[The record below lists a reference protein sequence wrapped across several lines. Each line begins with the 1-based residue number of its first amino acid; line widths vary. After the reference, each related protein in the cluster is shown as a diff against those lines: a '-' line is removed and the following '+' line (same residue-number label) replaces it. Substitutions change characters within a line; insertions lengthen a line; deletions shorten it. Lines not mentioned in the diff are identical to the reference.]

1 VADDATTGDAVEVV
15 AGEAAAIKA
24 VTGEA
29 SASRKPALALR
40 GVWKQFGTVTANAS
54 IDLEVYPGE
63 VHVVLGENG
72 AGKSTLMNIA
82 FGHLQ
87 PDKGRVEIN
96 GRTTRLMSPADAI
109 AQGVGMVHQHFTL
122 VAAFTVAENIVLGS
136 RSARAGRLDRRAV
149 VEEVTELSERFRVP
163 VDPSALVRDLPVDER
178 QRVEILKALHRNARI
193 LILDEPTALLGSH
206 QIAVLLEIIDRLRR
220 DGHAIVLVTHKLGE
234 VMEIAD
240 RVSVIRRGRKRVTLS
255 RGEFDEQT
263 LTKAMTGRLITDDA
277 SRSDDDIAERDER
290 GLVLDCGDF
299 TVSEPLSGPPVSSL
313 SLRVRSG
320 EVLGIAGVE
329 GNGQRAVIDGLTGS
343 ARCDSAIRLD
353 GKELNEVTP
362 RLLRLGGVSIIPED
376 RQAAG
381 LIGDMTLA
389 ENLALVDLL
398 AAPDGASLFVSWK
411 RLRNRAKEL
420 LKAFDVRPPDPD
432 LPASALSGGNQQ
444 KVVLA
449 RELSRQPKLLVADN
463 PTWGLDVGAVAFVHR
478 QIIAARNEGSAI
490 VLVSHDLDEL
500 MKLSDRI
507 IVVYRGEKTLETS
520 RADADLDSIGLAMAG
535 AL

>member
-1 VADDATTGDAVEVV
+1 M
-15 AGEAAAIKA
+15 
-24 VTGEA
+24 
-29 SASRKPALALR
+29 
-40 GVWKQFGTVTANAS
+40 WKQFGAVTANAS

-96 GRTTRLMSPADAI
+96 GRTTRFMSPADAI

-136 RSARAGRLDRRAV
+136 RSARAGRLDRNAV

-220 DGHAIVLVTHKLGE
+220 DGHAIVLVTHKLAE

-240 RVSVIRRGRKRVTLS
+240 RVSVIRRGSKKVTLS

-263 LTKAMTGRLITDDA
+263 LTKAMTGRLMADDA
-277 SRSDDDIAERDER
+277 SRSDDIGERDTR
-290 GLVLDCGDF
+290 SLVLDCGDF
-299 TVSEPLSGPPVSSL
+299 TVSEPLSGPPVSGL
-313 SLRVRSG
+313 SLRVRAG

-343 ARCDSAIRLD
+343 ARCDSAIRLN

-376 RQAAG
+376 RQSAG
-381 LIGDMTLA
+381 LIGDMTLV

-398 AAPDGASLFVSWK
+398 AAPDGASRFVSWK

-449 RELSRQPKLLVADN
+449 RELSCQPKLLVADN

-478 QIIAARNEGSAI
+478 RLIAARNEGAAI

-507 IVVYRGEKTLETS
+507 IVVYRGEITLETS
-520 RADADLDSIGLAMAG
+520 RADADLDNIGLAMAG